1 MLDPRSSERLLSTSI
16 YDIYLLLISHFS
28 FLISNS
34 PPFCSH
40 NPNTIEHDLLV
51 VTGTVAPPA
60 GVAPVFTGAPVAP
73 VYAPADAGVAPV
85 FTGAPVA
92 PVYAPAT
99 DNTYPAVP
107 AYTEP
112 LAADPAG
119 ALAPPAYP
127 ATASLRRN

>member
-1 MLDPRSSERLLSTSI
+1 MLDPRSSERLLSTII
-16 YDIYLLLISHFS
+16 YDIYFLLISHFS

-51 VTGTVAPPA
+51 VTGTVAPP
-60 GVAPVFTGAPVAP
+60 VAPYFAGAP
-73 VYAPADAGVAPV
+73 G
-85 FTGAPVA
+85 A

-107 AYTEP
+107 TYT
-112 LAADPAG
+112 
-119 ALAPPAYP
+119 
-127 ATASLRRN
+127 ATGT

>member
-16 YDIYLLLISHFS
+16 YDIYFLLISHFS

-60 GVAPVFTGAPVAP
+60 GNAPYF
-73 VYAPADAGVAPV
+73 AGTP
-85 FTGAPVA
+85 GA

-99 DNTYPAVP
+99 DNTYPVVP
-107 AYTEP
+107 TYT
-112 LAADPAG
+112 
-119 ALAPPAYP
+119 
-127 ATASLRRN
+127 ATGT